1 MKSIRLDGETPVE
14 IRLRRSA
21 RARRLSLRV
30 SSLDGAVTMTVPSRL
45 PVAEAIAFAGD
56 RREWILQARAQS
68 RSSVT
73 VAHGAK
79 LPVEGEV
86 CRVDAER
93 VRAPRLERGVLTVPV
108 RAPGRSTAAFLKC
121 LARDRL
127 AVACDARAGALGV
140 SYSSIALR
148 DTRSRWG
155 SCSHAGRLMFSWR
168 LAMAPPEVL
177 DYVAAHEVA
186 HLVRM
191 DHSPAFWRV
200 VERLVPGWRQHR
212 RWLHQHGGDLHAYRF
227 ED

>member
-1 MKSIRLDGETPVE
+1 MKMIRLDGETPVE
-14 IRLRRSA
+14 IRLRRSS

-30 SSLDGAVTMTVPSRL
+30 SSLDGAVTMTVPARL

-56 RREWILQARAQS
+56 RREWILRARAQT
-68 RSSVT
+68 RSSIA
-73 VAHGAK
+73 VAAGVN
-79 LPVEGEV
+79 LPVEGEI
-86 CRVDAER
+86 CRVVPGGA
-93 VRAPRLERGVLTVPV
+93 RAPVLERGVLRVSG
-108 RAPGRSTAAFLKC
+108 RSPGRSTAAFLKC

-127 AVACDARAGALGV
+127 AAACDARAGTLGV
-140 SYSSIALR
+140 SYSCIALR

-186 HLVRM
+186 HLVHM

-200 VERLVPGWRQHR
+200 VESLVPAWRQHR
-212 RWLHQHGGDLHAYRF
+212 RWLHLHGGDLHAFRF

>member
-1 MKSIRLDGETPVE
+1 MKTIRLDGETPVD
-14 IRLRRSA
+14 IRLRRST

-56 RREWILQARAQS
+56 RREWILKARAQS
-68 RSSVT
+68 RCSVA
-73 VAHGAK
+73 VGEGAS

-86 CRVDAER
+86 CQVVADR

-108 RAPGRSTAAFLKC
+108 RAPGRSAAAFLKC

-127 AVACDARAGALGV
+127 AAACDDRAGTLGV

-186 HLVRM
+186 HLVHM

-200 VERLVPGWRQHR
+200 VESLVPGWRQHR
-212 RWLHQHGGDLHAYRF
+212 RWLHLHGGDLHAYRF